1 MQRRAFLRVGTQAV
15 LGLSIAPFS
24 APLRGTQDSAATGDA
39 ASKRLISDLEQ
50 EISGL
55 MKEAQVP
62 GVSVALVKDGAL
74 FWRRGFGVRDI
85 RTKEPVD
92 VNSVFEAASTSKPV
106 FAYAVMKLG
115 ERGVID
121 LDTPLSRY
129 TPDRPLEGDA
139 RLELITARHVLSHT
153 SGLPNWRSKQEPLSI
168 RFTPGERWNYS
179 GEGYSYLQ
187 SVVSRLTGSRVDPTQ
202 CGTFE
207 AGLKVCAMEPSI
219 DQYMQ
224 ANVFR
229 PFGMAS
235 SGFLWTESMEAN
247 IAWGHDPKGQPL
259 ATSRKPSAAAVA
271 RYGVA
276 GGLGTTPT
284 DYARFLIEIVSPR
297 PADPFRLTRASLGE
311 MLRPQVKATPRS
323 SWALGWEIK
332 HTETGDVISHG
343 GGNPGYSCFV
353 AASVERR
360 AGYVIMTNSEDVG
373 FFGVIAK
380 LIAGDALPRL
390 LGAKL
395 PS

>member
-1 MQRRAFLRVGTQAV
+1 
-15 LGLSIAPFS
+15 
-24 APLRGTQDSAATGDA
+24 
-39 ASKRLISDLEQ
+39 
-50 EISGL
+50 

-106 FAYAVMKLG
+106 FAYAVMKLR

-187 SVVSRLTGSRVDPTQ
+187 SVVSRLTGSRVDPAQ

-207 AGLKVCAMEPSI
+207 AGLKVCAMEPSL

-224 ANVFR
+224 ANVLR

-235 SGFLWTESMEAN
+235 SGFLWTNRWRPTSPGVTTRKDSHLRRAESRPLRPSRDM
-247 IAWGHDPKGQPL
+247 AWRVASAPPPRTTRDSS
-259 ATSRKPSAAAVA
+259 SRSSI
-271 RYGVA
+271 RG
-276 GGLGTTPT
+276 
-284 DYARFLIEIVSPR
+284 
-297 PADPFRLTRASLGE
+297 RLTRSG
-311 MLRPQVKATPRS
+311 
-323 SWALGWEIK
+323 
-332 HTETGDVISHG
+332 
-343 GGNPGYSCFV
+343 
-353 AASVERR
+353 
-360 AGYVIMTNSEDVG
+360 
-373 FFGVIAK
+373 
-380 LIAGDALPRL
+380 
-390 LGAKL
+390 
-395 PS
+395 